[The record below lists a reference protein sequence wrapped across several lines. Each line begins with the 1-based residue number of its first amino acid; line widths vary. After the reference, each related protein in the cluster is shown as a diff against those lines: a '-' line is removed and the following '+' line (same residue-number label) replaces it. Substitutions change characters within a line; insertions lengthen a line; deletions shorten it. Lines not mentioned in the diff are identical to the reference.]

1 MKAINK
7 LRSRIRQLRSMD
19 WSIKL
24 ILLVPI
30 LFGIYQAVKSL
41 FFNFYILTQG
51 YDKGFLGL
59 ANSMT
64 PAASLV
70 LVFPLGVLTDRIGR
84 KRAVFSGVAITAFS
98 YLLFLLV
105 RSPTLILA
113 MLFLSGVGE
122 ALYFVAVTPLL
133 TRLTNKEN
141 RITVFSLYAAFGTFA
156 GVFGSYVG
164 GLMPDWFSSL
174 LEIDPGSF
182 ASYRGILLASFGVLL
197 LSLIPVS
204 LIPRGQGETQANP
217 AVGQSRGQAWRN
229 VQEILHKKIV
239 WQLFFPNLA
248 VGLGAALM
256 VPYLNIFLV
265 ETFQISDQTLG
276 TLFSLAYLVTGIGT
290 LAAPWLARRL
300 GTRIR
305 ALVLAQGSS
314 LIFLL
319 LLGFSPWLGLAVVGF
334 LGRNVLMNMSHPLFN
349 TFSME
354 QVDDHE
360 QGTLNSMLSFAWQ
373 SGWAVMPVVSGF
385 IQEHYGFAP
394 IFITTSILYALSTA
408 LIWHFFKDSET
419 PLPSGAAA
427 LS

>member
-1 MKAINK
+1 MKAFNK
-7 LRSRIRQLRSMD
+7 LQTRIRQLGSMD

-41 FFNFYILTQG
+41 FFNFYILTLG

-70 LVFPLGVLTDRIGR
+70 LAFPLGVLTDRIGR
-84 KRAVFSGVAITAFS
+84 KRAVFIGMTITAIS

-105 RSPTLILA
+105 KSPTLILVT
-113 MLFLSGVGE
+113 LFLSGIGE
-122 ALYFVAVTPLL
+122 ALYYVASTPLL
-133 TRLTNKEN
+133 TRLTNKGN
-141 RITVFSLYAAFGTFA
+141 RMLVFSLYSAFGTFA

-164 GLMPDWFSSL
+164 GLMPNWFSTL
-174 LEIDPGSF
+174 LKVDPGSY

-197 LSLIPVS
+197 FSLIPVS

-217 AVGQSRGQAWRN
+217 AIASSRGQTWKN
-229 VQEILHKKIV
+229 IQIILHKKVV

-248 VGLGAALM
+248 IGFGAALM

-265 ETFQISDQTLG
+265 ETFQVSDQVLG
-276 TLFSLAYLVTGIGT
+276 TLFSLAYLFTGVGI
-290 LAAPWLARRL
+290 LAAPWLSRRL

-319 LLGFSPWLGLAVVGF
+319 MLGFSPWLGAAVIGF
-334 LGRNVLMNMSHPLFN
+334 LGRSVLMNMANPLYN

-354 QVDDHE
+354 QVEDHE
-360 QGTLNSMLSFAWQ
+360 QGTLNSLLSFAWQ
-373 SGWAVMPVVSGF
+373 SGWAIMPMVSGF

-394 IFITTSILYALSTA
+394 IFITTGILYALSSS

-419 PLPSGAAA
+419 PLPTGAAA